1 MVSVLIITKNEEL
14 DLPGCLESVAW
25 SDDVHVFDSWSTDR
39 TVQTAQA
46 YGAHVHQRVFDSYAG
61 QRNAAL
67 DGIVY
72 KYPWLLILD
81 ADERANPALARLLAE
96 KTASAPAE
104 VGAFRLRR
112 RDHFLGRWLQ
122 HAQTTPFYIRVLRLG
137 RARFRR
143 EINEVVEVDGTIV
156 DLGRDLD
163 GGDAYFDHYP
173 FSKGLTHWV
182 AKHNSYSSA
191 EAVIVAES
199 AFAGEVS
206 WRKAL
211 FARDFNEKHAARKAV
226 FYSLPGRPLM
236 RWAYLMFYRRGVLDG
251 RAGLVYSTLQ
261 AFYEWLIVLKTAELK
276 ESRAVMRRA
285 DLHEPVEGE
294 SARQEVGK

>member
-1 MVSVLIITKNEEL
+1 MLSVLIITKNEEL

-25 SDDVHVFDSWSTDR
+25 SDDVHVWDSYSTDR
-39 TVQTAQA
+39 TVEIAREM
-46 YGAHVHQRVFDSYAG
+46 GAHVHQRVFDSYAG

-67 DGIVY
+67 LGAVY

-81 ADERANPALARLLAE
+81 ADERANSALATLVAAR
-96 KTASAPAE
+96 TATAPPE
-104 VGAFRLRR
+104 VSAFRLRR

-122 HAQTTPFYIRVLRLG
+122 HAQTTPFYIRVVRLG
-137 RARFRR
+137 QARFRR
-143 EINEVVEVDGTIV
+143 EINEVVEVDGMIV
-156 DLGRDLD
+156 DLQDV
-163 GGDAYFDHYP
+163 YFDHYP

-182 AKHNSYSSA
+182 AKHNAYSSA

-236 RWAYLMFYRRGVLDG
+236 RWTYLMFYRCGVLDG
-251 RAGLVYSTLQ
+251 RAGFVYSTLQ
-261 AFYEWLIVLKTAELK
+261 AFYEWLIVLKTAELRK
-276 ESRAVMRRA
+276 SGAVIQGRQ
-285 DLHEPVEGE
+285 VENTRKAVE
-294 SARQEVGK
+294 R

>member
-25 SDDVHVFDSWSTDR
+25 SDDVHVWDSYSNDR
-39 TVQTAQA
+39 TVEIAREMGAQ
-46 YGAHVHQRVFDSYAG
+46 VHQRVFDSYAG

-67 DGIVY
+67 FGAAY

-81 ADERANPALARLLAE
+81 ADERANPALAALVGAQ
-96 KTASAPAE
+96 TAAAPAE
-104 VGAFRLRR
+104 VAAFRLRR
-112 RDHFLGRWLQ
+112 RDHFLGRWLR
-122 HAQTTPFYIRVLRLG
+122 HAQTTPYYIRVVRLG
-137 RARFRR
+137 QARFRR
-143 EINEVVEVDGTIV
+143 EINEVVEVDGAIV
-156 DLGRDLD
+156 DLEEVW
-163 GGDAYFDHYP
+163 FDHYP

-182 AKHNSYSSA
+182 AKHNQYSSA

-199 AFAGEVS
+199 AFAGEIS

-226 FYSLPGRPLM
+226 FYSLPGRPMM

-251 RAGLVYSTLQ
+251 RAGFVYSTLQ
-261 AFYEWLIVLKTAELK
+261 AFYEWLIVLKTAELRG
-276 ESRAVMRRA
+276 SRAVVR
-285 DLHEPVEGE
+285 ESVPSGKVENTRK
-294 SARQEVGK
+294 AVGR

>member
-1 MVSVLIITKNEEL
+1 MLSVLIITKNEEL
-14 DLPGCLESVAW
+14 DLPACLESVAW
-25 SDDVHVFDSWSTDR
+25 SDDVHVWDSFSTDR
-39 TVQTAQA
+39 TVEIAQS
-46 YGAHVHQRVFDSYAG
+46 YGAHVHQRAFDSYAG

-67 DGIVY
+67 FGAAY

-81 ADERANPALARLLAE
+81 ADERANPAMARVVAE
-96 KTASAPAE
+96 RTAAAPAG
-104 VGAFRLRR
+104 VDAFRLRR
-112 RDHFLGRWLQ
+112 RDHFLGRWLR
-122 HAQTTPFYIRVLRLG
+122 HAQTTPYYIRVVRLG

-143 EINEVVEVDGTIV
+143 EINEVVEVDGAIV
-156 DLGRDLD
+156 DLPE
-163 GGDAYFDHYP
+163 AYFDHFP

-182 AKHNSYSSA
+182 AKHNAYSSA

-226 FYSLPGRPLM
+226 FYSLPGRPVM

-276 ESRAVMRRA
+276 QSRAAMRSA
-285 DLHEPVEGE
+285 GLHESAGPVHEQNE
-294 SARQEVGK
+294 EVKR